1 MQESLSS
8 EPHNSEVSS
17 YYGYKA
23 GNNSSAA
30 DTLFTAIY
38 YINKWHLVDP
48 GEQEVLQQCFA
59 DMGALSEDSN
69 GPLDSSMW
77 KKYVYGIV
85 AGADGVYTEG
95 DAMDVHRIIGNHLR
109 KSSLFTF
116 SFQLPCFSD
125 DTTYGKPLLHCDF
138 RLGQFTS
145 VDSIETKLSEYK
157 ERQIEEY
164 SCERCGRY
172 CGRKFSFFTF
182 DQELVKPVNTNYPKV
197 LVLNVSSDEER
208 IEAADRVADKVIKLD
223 NEEYRLA
230 AAIYFNPDKHHYNA
244 ILYDDKFKT
253 FVYDGSKNSGR
264 LHESSD
270 NDEARF
276 QMNEYRLDTCL
287 YIRSTVLIE
296 GKKDNCSTVEKASDE
311 ASVLDDSTV
320 NNQLLRDDPLYA
332 SLNSRGIVEE
342 KDPMIIDPADYWS
355 YISDNSIDD
364 ASYLVLRDCNVKPL
378 STLSV
383 SEVGQLM
390 ESLHFEEYKES
401 FLKNRIDGRCLMKC
415 DSTEKVANMGMSIIV
430 KASIF
435 LDMITKIKSTRG
447 IPEQCLVGYGRLTKV
462 SSNVV
467 SSLLTTTDDKSNISV
482 DDKSVIPSD
491 GKSAIPSG
499 DKSPIII
506 ADSLNT
512 PMKTATTD
520 VKSPSSDQLSTPA
533 MALSPTFVKGTILAK
548 VLTDADS
555 SEVN

>member
-1 MQESLSS
+1 
-8 EPHNSEVSS
+8 
-17 YYGYKA
+17 
-23 GNNSSAA
+23 
-30 DTLFTAIY
+30 
-38 YINKWHLVDP
+38 
-48 GEQEVLQQCFA
+48 
-59 DMGALSEDSN
+59 
-69 GPLDSSMW
+69 
-77 KKYVYGIV
+77 
-85 AGADGVYTEG
+85 
-95 DAMDVHRIIGNHLR
+95 
-109 KSSLFTF
+109 
-116 SFQLPCFSD
+116 
-125 DTTYGKPLLHCDF
+125 
-138 RLGQFTS
+138 
-145 VDSIETKLSEYK
+145 
-157 ERQIEEY
+157 
-164 SCERCGRY
+164 
-172 CGRKFSFFTF
+172 
-182 DQELVKPVNTNYPKV
+182 
-197 LVLNVSSDEER
+197 
-208 IEAADRVADKVIKLD
+208 
-223 NEEYRLA
+223 
-230 AAIYFNPDKHHYNA
+230 
-244 ILYDDKFKT
+244 
-253 FVYDGSKNSGR
+253 
-264 LHESSD
+264 
-270 NDEARF
+270 
-276 QMNEYRLDTCL
+276 
-287 YIRSTVLIE
+287 
-296 GKKDNCSTVEKASDE
+296 VEKASDE
-311 ASVLDDSTV
+311 ASVLDDST
-320 NNQLLRDDPLYA
+320 A

-383 SEVGQLM
+383 SEVGRLM